1 MKKQFIKAC
10 FVVCTCGF
18 HVALVSRTWIFF
30 SLLLTLTRC
39 LKQTVKTVS
48 QLQADPLGT
57 A

>member
-1 MKKQFIKAC
+1 
-10 FVVCTCGF
+10 
-18 HVALVSRTWIFF
+18 
-30 SLLLTLTRC
+30 LTLTRC